1 MVNPNLINFQVKN
14 ENTTLKE
21 RNVMNEFEV
30 ANLKQELEKAKSTNQ
45 SLSTKIQKLET
56 ASAELSNTTTPI
68 VASMLQ
74 SNTSIRRGKEPTRKR
89 RKC

>member
-74 SNTSIRRGKEPTRKR
+74 STTSIPK
-89 RKC
+89 